1 MTPDPTTAHDLPVET
16 AVAVPVRVAAAGP
29 GRGVQV
35 AAATLFS
42 AATILGPVALTIRGI
57 RQGSRR

>member
-1 MTPDPTTAHDLPVET
+1 MTPDHLTAHDLPVQPAL
-16 AVAVPVRVAAAGP
+16 AVSPRGFAAP

-42 AATILGPVALTIRGI
+42 AAAIFGPVALTFRGI
-57 RQGSRR
+57 RKGSRR

>member
-1 MTPDPTTAHDLPVET
+1 MTPDPTTAHDLPVEP
-16 AVAVPVRVAAAGP
+16 AVAIRPRVVGTGP
-29 GRGVQV
+29 GLGMQV

-57 RQGSRR
+57 RAGSRR

>member
-1 MTPDPTTAHDLPVET
+1 MTPDPTTAHDLPVQP
-16 AVAVPVRVAAAGP
+16 ALAVPARVATGP

-57 RQGSRR
+57 RAGSRR